1 MSHLYEI
8 SFEGYFYGNRIA
20 KKLSFVNK
28 NYAQKENKEFVCFI
42 DAHSIV
48 IFLVLGV

>member
-1 MSHLYEI
+1 LNHLCEI
-8 SFEGYFYGNRIA
+8 AFEGYFYGNIIA

-28 NYAQKENKEFVCFI
+28 NYAQKENKEFVCFA